1 MLAFASFSESTP
13 SRGIALAK
21 PSLSE
26 RDREAE
32 LVEAMAAGDREG
44 ALTEFYER
52 YSGRVMALL
61 VKMLRSR
68 AIAEERLQDVFV
80 ELWRR
85 APQYDRSRAS
95 VSTWVIT
102 IARSRALDTLRAQS
116 RRRAEAQIPSE
127 DAQLAAPDAERP
139 DQKAD
144 EAMRRQKL
152 TAALAT
158 LTDAQRE
165 VLELSY
171 FRGLSHGE
179 IAEALELP
187 LGTVKSRILGAMKAL
202 RKLLAP
208 GGAR

>member
-1 MLAFASFSESTP
+1 M
-13 SRGIALAK
+13 AK
-21 PSLSE
+21 PNLSE
-26 RDREAE
+26 RDRDAE
-32 LVEAMAAGDREG
+32 LVAAMAAGDREG

-85 APQYDRSRAS
+85 APQYDPRRAS

-102 IARSRALDTLRAQS
+102 IARSRALDTLRARA
-116 RRRAEAQIPSE
+116 RRKSDAQIPSD
-127 DAQLAAPDAERP
+127 DAQLAAPETDRP
-139 DQKAD
+139 DQRAA
-144 EAMRRQKL
+144 EAMRRQRL
-152 TAALAT
+152 AAALET
-158 LTDAQRE
+158 LSDAQRE

-179 IAEALELP
+179 IAAELGLP

-202 RKLLAP
+202 RKILDP
-208 GGAR
+208 GGTA